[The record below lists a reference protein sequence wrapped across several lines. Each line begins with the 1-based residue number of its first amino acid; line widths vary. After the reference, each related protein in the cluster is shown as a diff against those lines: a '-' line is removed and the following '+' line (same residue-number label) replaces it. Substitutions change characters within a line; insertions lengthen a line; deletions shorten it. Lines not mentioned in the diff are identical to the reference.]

1 MQNTALKLK
10 EACSKGELDEVR
22 RLLDAG
28 ADPNSA
34 DKYGSGT
41 LLTFHSAILEY
52 LLSRGADPDIQT
64 NENGASVLA
73 GLAHVNQLEC
83 VRVLLR
89 AGADANRGRDA
100 SGETPLHHALVARSS
115 DRTLLVKLLLDYGAD
130 PNARTKP
137 GVNSFNYG
145 GDLRTRGETPLHRAA
160 AYSSVE
166 TIKLLL
172 MAGADPTIRDIN
184 GDSPITWA
192 LWHLRDKSVLGLLM
206 I

>member
-1 MQNTALKLK
+1 MKTTALELK
-10 EACSKGELDEVR
+10 KACSAGDLGEVR

-34 DKYGSGT
+34 DEQGSGT
-41 LLTFHSAILEY
+41 LLTFHPEILEY
-52 LLSRGADPDIQT
+52 LLSHGADPGIQT

-83 VRVLLR
+83 VRVLLG
-89 AGADANRGRDA
+89 AGADANRGREA

-115 DRTLLVKLLLDYGAD
+115 DRSPLVKLLLEHGAD

-137 GVNSFNYG
+137 GISSFNYG

-160 AYSSVE
+160 AYSSAE

-172 MAGADPTIRDIN
+172 AAGADPAIRDIN
-184 GDSPITWA
+184 GDSPATWA
-192 LWHLRDKSVLGLLM
+192 LWHLRDKSILGLFPS
-206 I
+206 